1 MNVAIAVIRPFHA
14 AQIANAL
21 RLHNAQVSILSSAPR
36 SYFQGLAPEVAVRLI
51 PAPGPILQRILPFR
65 LPDAALRYG
74 IVAWDRMVAAS
85 LPPANLVFGFAT
97 QSLATGRKAS
107 KRGSRFLLDRACPHV
122 DFQQNII
129 REEAEKVG
137 ASYRPE
143 PSWYRD
149 RQLKEYDLAEVIL
162 TPSRYSAR
170 TFPPALQSKIVIA
183 PLLGRVP
190 ATPATPS
197 APHDKF
203 TVGVLGGNPLRKG
216 YLYLL
221 EAWKQLN
228 LPNAR
233 LLLRVGDDFSRFPRL
248 RELLH
253 QLPNVEIIRYVPN
266 IADFYR
272 RCDVF
277 CLPSVDDGFGMA
289 LCEAMAHGV
298 ASIATHNC
306 GASELLIHGTD
317 GLIVPPRSSEALA
330 EAMLNLYRDPALR
343 QALAQAGQ
351 QTIQQATQ
359 TGLYEKSLWSA
370 VSPTT
375 NPGAP
380 GLAFETWVS
389 PT

>member
-14 AQIANAL
+14 VQIANAL
-21 RLHNAQVSILSSAPR
+21 RLHQADVSILSSAPR
-36 SYFQGLAPEVAVRLI
+36 SYFHGLAPEVPVRLI
-51 PAPGPILQRILPFR
+51 PAPVPILQRILPLR
-65 LPDAALRYG
+65 LPDAAPRYG

-85 LPPANLVFGFAT
+85 LPPADLVLGFAT
-97 QSLATGRKAS
+97 QSLATGRKARR
-107 KRGSRFLLDRACPHV
+107 RGSRFLLDRACPHV

-137 ASYRPE
+137 AKYRPE

-149 RQLKEYDLAEVIL
+149 RQLEEYDLAEVIL

-183 PLLGRVP
+183 PLLGRVQ
-190 ATPATPS
+190 AALATPS
-197 APHDKF
+197 TPHDKF

-221 EAWKQLN
+221 EAWKQLA

-248 RELLH
+248 TELLH

-298 ASIATHNC
+298 ASIATQNC
-306 GASELLIHGTD
+306 GASELLTNGTD
-317 GLIVPPRSSEALA
+317 GLIVPPRNSESLA
-330 EAMLNLYRDPALR
+330 EVIHHLYRDPRLR
-343 QALAQAGQ
+343 HKLAEAGQ
-351 QTIQQATQ
+351 QRIQQATRNA
-359 TGLYEKSLWSA
+359 LYEKALWSA
-370 VSPTT
+370 VSPTV
-375 NPGAP
+375 NPS
-380 GLAFETWVS
+380 ETWVS